1 MGKIKFA
8 KKTLRKMSYF
18 TKLNQKLDEGWVM
31 SNMNCDE
38 CKGSMLYHLDL
49 KTAMCSKCDKI
60 MDVVVETPKPDATQ
74 ITPDSEMMTEKKAPV
89 NNYDEGSKK
98 IGEYLLQ
105 GWCMKETSCAVCL
118 FPHMESRQN
127 ELVCVN
133 CGPVTKPGSKKAE
146 Q

>member
-1 MGKIKFA
+1 MG
-8 KKTLRKMSYF
+8 
-18 TKLNQKLDEGWVM
+18 
-31 SNMNCDE
+31 
-38 CKGSMLYHLDL
+38 L

-146 Q
+146 QKKKDEKLSLNNQ